1 MRKMKKNVV
10 VSITIRKI
18 RLFFSHLLRINE
30 PPNVIARGLAI
41 GLFIA
46 FLPLMG
52 FQMSVGI
59 LAAILLRQ
67 SVTPII
73 VMVWVTNPATFIPIY
88 MFNYHVGKTITNF
101 KDLPVLRLHWP
112 IDWSVMVPMGWK
124 FFSTLWIGSVCVGA
138 ATAIVLYFVSIPIIS
153 LVKSKRTD
161 VHRYS
166 KK

>member
-1 MRKMKKNVV
+1 MRKMKRNGV
-10 VSITIRKI
+10 VSTTVRKI
-18 RLFFSHLLRINE
+18 RLFFFRLLRINE

-46 FLPLMG
+46 FLPLIG
-52 FQMSVGI
+52 FQMSIGI
-59 LAAILLRQ
+59 LVAILLRQ

-73 VMVWVTNPATFIPIY
+73 IMVWVTNPATFIPIY

-101 KDLPVLRLHWP
+101 KDLPALRLHWP
-112 IDWSVMVPMGWK
+112 IDWSLMIPMGWK
-124 FFSTLWIGSVCVGA
+124 FFSTLWIGSICVGA

-153 LVKSKRTD
+153 LVKPQRTG
-161 VHRYS
+161 VYRYS